1 MDAYHDFGNDLLIG
15 PGGDLATVE
24 GTDETR
30 QRVLRRVFTPVQAY
44 LGDLLYGAGIPQRV
58 GAVLTDDQYG
68 AIQSGILAACAL
80 EDAIAKTPAPVVV
93 LSVVDNGLAGNVTY
107 FDAATKTPQVIYF
120 PAGT

>member
-1 MDAYHDFGNDLLIG
+1 MDAYHDFGNDLVIG

-30 QRVLRRVFTPVQAY
+30 QRVLRRLYTPVANY
-44 LGDLLYGAGIPQRV
+44 LWDLVYGAGLPTRV
-58 GAVLTDDQYG
+58 GAVLTPDQYG
-68 AIQSGILAACAL
+68 AIQSGIVGACAL
-80 EDAIAKTPAPVVV
+80 EPAIAKLPAPIIKLTVI
-93 LSVVDNGLAGNVTY
+93 DNGLSGNVTY